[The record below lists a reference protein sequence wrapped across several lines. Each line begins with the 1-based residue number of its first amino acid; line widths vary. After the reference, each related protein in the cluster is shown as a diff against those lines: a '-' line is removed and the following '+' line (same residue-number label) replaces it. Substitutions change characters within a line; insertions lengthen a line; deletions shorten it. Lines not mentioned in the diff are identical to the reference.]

1 MLCMERL
8 RYNWYLW
15 FGFKNRRKPTKHPMQ
30 YLVTREPSR
39 TIMVDVTKLHGK
51 KTKFEIVNAK

>member
-15 FGFKNRRKPTKHPMQ
+15 FGFKNKRKPMKHPLQ
-30 YLVTREPSR
+30 HLLTKESSR
-39 TIMVDVTKLHGK
+39 TIIVDVTKLHS
-51 KTKFEIVNAK
+51 KFEIVNAK

>member
-15 FGFKNRRKPTKHPMQ
+15 FGFKNKRKPMKHPLQ
-30 YLVTREPSR
+30 HLLTREPSR
-39 TIMVDVTKLHGK
+39 TVGVSKLHS
-51 KTKFEIVNAK
+51 KFEIVNAK